1 MTWLQTRG
9 GKAFDL
15 LAPHPDDV
23 DILDITH
30 ALAHTCR
37 FGGHCSR
44 FYSVAEHSVLVSYV
58 VPFEDALAGLMHD
71 ATEAYVVD
79 VPRPLKLLLSNY
91 AEIEA
96 RVAVVIAQKF
106 GLGEMPPSVKL
117 ADNTVLLA
125 ERDALMLPPPY
136 PWGWDVG
143 LTAADVNIRGLP
155 PGAAASLFLNRFVE
169 LTARVSTP

>member
-1 MTWLQTRG
+1 MSWLQTYQ
-9 GKAFDL
+9 GKAFSL
-15 LAPHPDDV
+15 THPKASDV
-23 DILDITH
+23 NIQDIAH

-44 FYSVAEHSVLVSYV
+44 FYSVAEHSVLVSLV
-58 VPFEDALAGLMHD
+58 VPPEDALAGLMHD

-79 VPRPLKLLLSNY
+79 VPRPLKLLLSDY

-106 GLGEMPPSVKL
+106 GLGDMPPSVKL

-143 LTAADVNIRGLP
+143 LTPANVNIRGLL

-169 LTARVSTP
+169 LTARAPEP